1 MRSAAAEADKPGLPP
16 RVPAGAVPRYLLSE
30 ESVAGVPAVPLPRE
44 GGQACAVPHAHGRH
58 RRDMQH
64 RCPRVPAALLW
75 PHSLQTRGPR
85 PARPRSGVTGPAVPG
100 EAGMGMGMC
109 PALNQVKPQ
118 QDAWLQDSLGLG
130 PEAPLMVEM
139 WLCPAGT
146 PCVGTVPWCHSSTAL
161 PWHLSVLGNES
172 KTPVTQGSHSPPLIF
187 QWGLGFACPPPP
199 LPSSC
204 WLSWD
209 LGI

>member
-1 MRSAAAEADKPGLPP
+1 MSRPTPM
-16 RVPAGAVPRYLLSE
+16 AGITRTRGIAIPVC
-30 ESVAGVPAVPLPRE
+30 PLPFSGPTASRRE
-44 GGQACAVPHAHGRH
+44 
-58 RRDMQH
+58 
-64 RCPRVPAALLW
+64 
-75 PHSLQTRGPR
+75 
-85 PARPRSGVTGPAVPG
+85 VPG
-100 EAGMGMGMC
+100 QHGPTVVLLVRQCQGKLGWGCVLWGCPVGMC

-130 PEAPLMVEM
+130 PEALLMVEM

-146 PCVGTVPWCHSSTAL
+146 PCVGTVPWCHSSRAL